1 MVDLKGIEPSNLTD
15 ANRALSQ
22 LSYRPKSALF
32 TKKSCKFWIS
42 QIFDFQGKVQQIEQ
56 ENREQKI
63 GSDVSRYGCE
73 RSALPA
79 ELRAQ
84 IGAFY
89 TKKVAEFGFLK
100 YSIFR
105 GKVQRIGL
113 KNGATNLGR
122 MCLTMDANR
131 TLSQTELRAQIDS
144 SNVGTQK

>member
-73 RSALPA
+73 KTQKTFSACFHSFCPFPLDFTLSVSLFNGLSSVCSGGVCGRFCGQKRFPLLAVGFPLALSGKRFTFLLSAL
-79 ELRAQ
+79 
-84 IGAFY
+84 
-89 TKKVAEFGFLK
+89 
-100 YSIFR
+100 
-105 GKVQRIGL
+105 
-113 KNGATNLGR
+113 
-122 MCLTMDANR
+122 
-131 TLSQTELRAQIDS
+131 
-144 SNVGTQK
+144 